1 MATEVPNVE
10 TRVENATVGV
20 HTNTQDLEQT
30 NMAVILRGLQASL
43 TKLATASDKQ
53 TAAFESLRDDIFLN
67 TVDPTVE
74 DSESVGNECDPS
86 LDIQNTLDNVLE
98 PTCVAVSDKVVSQ
111 DSVVSDSDPQNE
123 LLESQ
128 TQAFIPS
135 VRKSPAIESKIAQLV
150 DNMLTGDLSPATV
163 KERVEKYP
171 PPSNCEY
178 LTLTTVNEEIWDLM
192 SRKARSVELAFQ
204 RT

>member
-1 MATEVPNVE
+1 
-10 TRVENATVGV
+10 
-20 HTNTQDLEQT
+20 
-30 NMAVILRGLQASL
+30 MAVILRGLQASL